1 MTAEGASKIAVRTL
15 RNMLS
20 SLVVVGFVVLILPWL
35 YFISVLLMI
44 VVSATL
50 KDAYAEQHHVRV
62 KKFAET
68 AFTRCSDG
76 AQGVKMMTTN
86 SAGEDKWVMR
96 PYKWVMRPCS
106 GPESTARHYAV
117 YIRQH
122 FDARYGGLGQTNL
135 SAGIDSSPGRDTLY
149 IFTRFP
155 TRDLRDPIPEEWE
168 IKSDRI
174 VRE

>member
-96 PYKWVMRPCS
+96 PCS
-106 GPESTARHYAV
+106 GTESTARHYAV

-149 IFTRFP
+149 IFTQFP
-155 TRDLRDPIPEEWE
+155 TRDLRDPLPEEWD

>member
-1 MTAEGASKIAVRTL
+1 MTPEGASKIAVGVL

-20 SLVVVGFVVLILPWL
+20 SLVVVIFVVLIVPLL
-35 YFISVLLMI
+35 LIISPLLTI
-44 VVSATL
+44 AVSETL
-50 KDAYAEQHHVRV
+50 KRASAEQHHVRV
-62 KKFAET
+62 KKFAEA

-96 PYKWVMRPCS
+96 PCS

-117 YIRQH
+117 YIHQH
-122 FDARYGGLGQTNL
+122 FNARYGGTGQTNL

>member
-1 MTAEGASKIAVRTL
+1 MLVQKISEPKCSFWHSKYGPRTAFFLGMILVAPGI
-15 RNMLS
+15 MLC
-20 SLVVVGFVVLILPWL
+20 LLLL
-35 YFISVLLMI
+35 FISPLLTI
-44 VVSATL
+44 VVSETL
-50 KDAYAEQHHVRV
+50 KRAYAEQHHVRV

-86 SAGEDKWVMR
+86 SAGED
-96 PYKWVMRPCS
+96 KWVMRPCS

-149 IFTRFP
+149 IFTQFP
-155 TRDLRDPIPEEWE
+155 TRDLRDPLPEEWD

>member
-1 MTAEGASKIAVRTL
+1 MNAEGASKIAVRTL

-20 SLVVVGFVVLILPWL
+20 SLVVVGFVVLIVPLL
-35 YFISVLLMI
+35 LFISPLLTI
-44 VVSATL
+44 VVSETL
-50 KDAYAEQHHVRV
+50 KRAYAEQQHVRV
-62 KKFAET
+62 KEFAET

-96 PYKWVMRPCS
+96 SCS

-155 TRDLRDPIPEEWE
+155 TRDLRDPIPEEWD